1 MIFVAELG
9 ASASAEADG
18 VAGVGVTDQAR
29 GVGMDSI
36 SAVPDRDLLKLA

>member
-1 MIFVAELG
+1 MIFAAGLG
-9 ASASAEADG
+9 ANVEAGG

-36 SAVPDRDLLKLA
+36 SAVPDLDLLYAA